1 MTPLHRERVVRGP
14 IASEHLVQLFDD
26 AESLAETVAEFL
38 YDGWKRDEALLVVA
52 KPANWTRIAPRL
64 DLNGC
69 PVAKAIAGGRL
80 VVLDA
85 ATTMATFVVN
95 DRPMRALFFEHIGT
109 LVQRLGTEHPS
120 GVRIYGEMV
129 ELLAEQGNLFATE
142 QLEALWNDLG
152 QERSFTLLCGYSSG
166 HFADARMAARLHAIC
181 KAHTRV
187 QEKPT
192 DLLGSWLLADRRSR
206 YHTA

>member
-1 MTPLHRERVVRGP
+1 MTPLHRERVVRGQVS
-14 IASEHLVQLFDD
+14 SEHLVQLFDD

-38 YDGWKRDEALLVVA
+38 YGGWQSDEALLVVA
-52 KPANWTRIAPRL
+52 KPANWARIAPRL

-69 PVAKAIAGGRL
+69 PVAKAIAAGRL

-85 ATTMATFVVN
+85 ATAMATFVVN
-95 DRPMRALFFEHIGT
+95 DRPDRTRFFEHIGT
-109 LVQRLGTEHPS
+109 LVHRLTTEHPN
-120 GVRIYGEMV
+120 GLRIYGEMV
-129 ELLAEQGNLFATE
+129 ELLAEQGNFFAAE
-142 QLEALWNDLG
+142 QLEGLWNDLG

-166 HFADARMAARLHAIC
+166 HFADPRTAARLNAIC

-187 QEKPT
+187 QEKAT
-192 DLLGSWLLADRRSR
+192 DLLGTWLLADRRSR